1 MLGVVLRR
9 WWPAAGL
16 VGAIGGVVW
25 WAITDTAIWVV
36 TAEGATMS
44 EGQSAHQFGA
54 IVRFVIVGAVI
65 CVLFSAVMTVA
76 VGEHWWLVP
85 MAALMSG
92 LASGLAWLVG
102 HLLGPDGPS
111 SADRGSIGL
120 RIPSALKVDAAAPF
134 VAWAVFGVA
143 GVLIGTWVLER
154 RGRAEANHR

>member
-16 VGAIGGVVW
+16 LGVIGGVVW
-25 WAITDTAIWVV
+25 WAITGTAIWVV

-54 IVRFVIVGAVI
+54 IVRFVIVGAVL
-65 CVLFSAVMTVA
+65 CFLFGVAITVA

-85 MAALMSG
+85 MVALMSVF
-92 LASGLAWLVG
+92 ASGLAWLVG
-102 HLLGPDGPS
+102 DLLGPDGPS
-111 SADRGSIGL
+111 RSDRGAIGA
-120 RIPSALKVDAAAPF
+120 RIPSALKVDTAAPF

-154 RGRAEANHR
+154 RARAVHH